1 MTFEELKQEF
11 IDKGFQIEGDT
22 FISVFEDPNTVINGV
37 HPKKKF
43 MMTYVC
49 EGSVRTVTE
58 DSDSDSDVDE
68 EPLYQFD
75 VLGGNGTPVL
85 TICIKN
91 FEDFTK
97 LV

>member
-1 MTFEELKQEF
+1 MTFEELKQQF
-11 IDKGFQIEGDT
+11 IDNGFQIEGDS
-22 FISVFEDPNTVINGV
+22 FISIFEDPNTVINGV

-58 DSDSDSDVDE
+58 DSDSDVDE

-75 VLGGNGTPVL
+75 VLGGNGIPVF